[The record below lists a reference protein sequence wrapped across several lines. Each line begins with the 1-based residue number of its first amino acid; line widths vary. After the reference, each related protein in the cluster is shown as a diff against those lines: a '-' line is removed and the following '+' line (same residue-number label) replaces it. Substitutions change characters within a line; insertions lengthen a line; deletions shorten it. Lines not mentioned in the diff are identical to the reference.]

1 MRCFIVVR
9 SILAIVLY
17 ALECGLVL
25 ANGNVNEWL
34 VRIQAAGRNRAYIGT
49 YVVSS
54 DQGVST
60 ARIWHVCDGTQQ
72 MERVETLS
80 GAAQTTLR
88 HNDQV
93 VIHNPATKTTL
104 VERRQIW
111 AGIDEIVRNA
121 AIPEHYNARI
131 ASMDR
136 VAGLDAKVL
145 ELTARDKWRYSYRV
159 WMEKSTGLVLRM
171 QTLDTNGAML
181 EELSF
186 SDIQLPAPVKMENIQ
201 RLITA
206 ATDESA
212 GNRVNKLAETKLTL
226 TDAAW
231 KIKPVVPGFQSVA
244 CYSSGGREQD
254 RTQQCVYS
262 DGLATVSVFSRQ
274 SDSSALAQG
283 QVSRMGS
290 TRAMA
295 VRYDLWQLTF
305 VGEVPVAT
313 LKAFAESVERQR

>member
-1 MRCFIVVR
+1 M
-9 SILAIVLY
+9 
-17 ALECGLVL
+17 

-34 VRIQAAGRNRAYIGT
+34 ARIQSAGRNRAYIGT
-49 YVVSS
+49 YVVSN

-72 MERVETLS
+72 LERVETLS

-93 VIHNPATKTTL
+93 VIHNPATKTTFL
-104 VERRQIW
+104 ERRQSW

-159 WMEKSTGLVLRM
+159 WMEKNTGLVLRM

-201 RLITA
+201 KLIAA

-212 GNRVNKLAETKLTL
+212 GIRVNKPDQTKLAL
-226 TDAAW
+226 ADAAW

-244 CYSSGGREQD
+244 CYSSGAREQD

-274 SDSSALAQG
+274 NDSSALAQG

-295 VRYDLWQLTF
+295 VRYEPWQLTF

-313 LKAFAESVERQR
+313 LKAFAEGVERQR